1 MTQLDYTFDRQ
12 ITLEREEARQ
22 AGREEGRKEGRE
34 KGKGEG
40 REEERIAAIRNMIYL
55 DVPKERILTKY
66 SEEDYRK
73 ATNQ

>member
-12 ITLEREEARQ
+12 IALEREEARP
-22 AGREEGRKEGRE
+22 EGRAEGRE
-34 KGKGEG
+34 EG